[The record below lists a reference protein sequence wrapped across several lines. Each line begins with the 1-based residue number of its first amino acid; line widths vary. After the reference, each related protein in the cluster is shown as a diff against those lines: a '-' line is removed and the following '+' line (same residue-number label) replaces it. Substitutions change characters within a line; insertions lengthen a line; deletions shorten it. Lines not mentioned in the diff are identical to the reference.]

1 MNRIMIGRDISANL
15 RPKSRLVSRRHA
27 ELISDETGWSLRD
40 LGSDNGTY
48 VNGTR
53 IQACFLKD
61 GDRVSFADANYLFSG
76 DELVEEVEADKK
88 LYELRKTVAES
99 GGRRIPRW
107 PFAAGAGFVLL
118 LLGVFLFRSLV
129 VSPQSLYEP
138 PEDLQALLADV
149 KASTVTVVC
158 MSDGWVSTGSGFA
171 VDWGTNAVSG
181 SQIVTN
187 YHVVEDCVGG
197 RGEIS
202 IKTEGVEVAARL
214 GNYSDYFSQDLAVL
228 STSLDVPSIPRA
240 QEVGQ
245 GNWVLAVGSPMGVE
259 KTSTSGQISK
269 ILDSSEVF
277 PYPYVNDDYGMWIL
291 HDAQINSG
299 NSGGPLVNSRGELV
313 GVNTL
318 DMAGAGLDG
327 IFGSNGWPNICSTVM
342 SCTSPNGWRILN

>member
-1 MNRIMIGRDISANL
+1 MDRLTIGRDVSANL
-15 RPKSRLVSRRHA
+15 RPQSRLVSRHHA
-27 ELISDETGWSLRD
+27 ELVNNETGWNLRD

-53 IQACFLKD
+53 IEACFLKD
-61 GDRVSFADANYLFSG
+61 GDIVSFADANYLFSG
-76 DELVEEVEADKK
+76 DGLVEKVGADR
-88 LYELRKTVAES
+88 ELNES
-99 GGRRIPRW
+99 RRTMVTKGGRGIPPW
-107 PFAAGAGFVLL
+107 SFAVGAGFALL
-118 LLGVFLFRSLV
+118 LLVVFLARSLV

-149 KASTVTVVC
+149 KESTVTVVC
-158 MSDGWVSTGSGFA
+158 ASDGWMSTGSGFA
-171 VDWGTNAVSG
+171 VDWGTNVVSE
-181 SQIVTN
+181 SQIITN
-187 YHVVEDCVGG
+187 YHVVEDCIGG

-202 IKTEGVEVAARL
+202 IKTQGVEVNARL

-228 STSLDVPSIPRA
+228 STSLDVPPIPRA

-327 IFGSNGWPNICSTVM
+327 IFASNGWPNICSTVM